1 MYAEGF
7 WLFAFMLLLLKRK
20 KEKKELKQNFYIAT
34 AQTGCYMNHHKTG
47 NPQNLRLYAESK
59 GNTLRV
65 AGRGWSSPVYV
76 IESAQMRRG
85 CRTEL
90 CLETQHASQSRRSLF
105 HLYASQDEKTCLA
118 HVVSLD
124 LAEQLSSCWDV
135 CPAGI
140 DV

>member
-1 MYAEGF
+1 MCCWSVLG
-7 WLFAFMLLLLKRK
+7 RVG
-20 KEKKELKQNFYIAT
+20 EKGTQ
-34 AQTGCYMNHHKTG
+34 
-47 NPQNLRLYAESK
+47 
-59 GNTLRV
+59 
-65 AGRGWSSPVYV
+65 
-76 IESAQMRRG
+76 
-85 CRTEL
+85 
-90 CLETQHASQSRRSLF
+90 QHASQSRRSLF